1 MLLQKLEFFFRFQI
15 EMSSRSLRKLQEQKD
30 EVQEDLEESGEEV
43 RSRAKSN
50 FNAFL
55 LVRGSILGDQ
65 FD

>member
-1 MLLQKLEFFFRFQI
+1 
-15 EMSSRSLRKLQEQKD
+15 MSSRSLRKLQEQKD

-55 LVRGSILGDQ
+55 LVRGSGLGDQ

>member
-1 MLLQKLEFFFRFQI
+1 
-15 EMSSRSLRKLQEQKD
+15 MSSRSLRKLQEQKD

-43 RSRAKSN
+43 RARAKSN

-55 LVRGSILGDQ
+55 LVRGSSLGDQ